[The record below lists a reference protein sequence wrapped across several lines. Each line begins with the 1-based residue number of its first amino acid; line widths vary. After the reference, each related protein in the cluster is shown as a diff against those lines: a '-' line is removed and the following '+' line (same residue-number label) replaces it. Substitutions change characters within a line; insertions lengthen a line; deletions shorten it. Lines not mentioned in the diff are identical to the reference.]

1 MTMTPS
7 STQPE
12 RRRLVQKPNVNVSEA
27 GRTAIASRPE
37 EVRERRWISVRVGA
51 ISVEEAAAVGAQV
64 FDKLQCGDRSLRDRL
79 ELAF

>member
-27 GRTAIASRPE
+27 GSTAIARSPK
-37 EVRERRWISVRVGA
+37 EVRQRRWIRVRVRAVG
-51 ISVEEAAAVGAQV
+51 VEEAAAVGPQV
-64 FDKLQCGDRSLRDRL
+64 LDKLQRGDRSLRDRL